1 MTLDKSMPLTF
12 ILLLFVQIVG
22 VSFFMSGM
30 SSDILNNEKGNLRLA
45 DRVQQMEINTQSQAV
60 TIARM
65 DENIKS
71 ILKSLTR

>member
-1 MTLDKSMPLTF
+1 VTLDKSMPLTF

-30 SSDILNNEKGNLRLA
+30 SSDILHNEKGNLRLA

>member
-30 SSDILNNEKGNLRLA
+30 SSDILHNEKGNLRLA

>member
-30 SSDILNNEKGNLRLA
+30 SSDILHNEKGNLRLA
-45 DRVQQMEINTQSQAV
+45 DKVQQMEINTQSQAV

>member
-1 MTLDKSMPLTF
+1 MPLTF

>member
-1 MTLDKSMPLTF
+1 MPLTF

-30 SSDILNNEKGNLRLA
+30 SSDILHNEKGNLRLA